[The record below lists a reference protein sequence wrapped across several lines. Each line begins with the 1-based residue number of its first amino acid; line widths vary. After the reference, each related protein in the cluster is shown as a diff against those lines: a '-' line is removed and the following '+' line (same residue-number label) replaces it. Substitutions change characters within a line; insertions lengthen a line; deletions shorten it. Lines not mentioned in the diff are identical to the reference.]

1 MISRE
6 KAFKLNN
13 LLKALKN
20 IKNTKF
26 AYAITKNTRLI
37 DTELE
42 IMKEIA
48 QSGVPE
54 KLQEFESKRID
65 LIEKYAEKNEDGTF
79 KTVNGNYDVQGDNL
93 VAFQTEYDTLTKE
106 YVDTLAE
113 NEANNAKVDGML
125 KEDIDL
131 TLIKVK
137 FENLPDDLSAEELD
151 ALEPII
157 ED

>member
-13 LLKALKN
+13 LLKTLKN

-37 DTELE
+37 DAELE

-54 KLQEFESKRID
+54 KLQEFESKRIA

-93 VAFQTEYDTLTKE
+93 VAFQAEYDTLTKE
-106 YVDTLAE
+106 YADTLAE
-113 NEANNAKVDGML
+113 NEANNAKVNGML
-125 KEDIDL
+125 KEEIDL
-131 TLIKVK
+131 ALIKVK
-137 FENLPDDLSAEELD
+137 FENLPDDLSAEEID

>member
-6 KAFKLNN
+6 KAFKLND

-37 DTELE
+37 DAELE

-54 KLQEFESKRID
+54 KLQEFESKRKE

-93 VAFQTEYDTLTKE
+93 VAFQTDYDALTKE
-106 YVDTLAE
+106 YADTLAE

-125 KEDIDL
+125 KEEIDL
-131 TLIKVK
+131 ALIKVK
-137 FENLPDDLSAEELD
+137 VDNLPDDLSAEELD

>member
-37 DTELE
+37 DAELE

-54 KLQEFESKRID
+54 KLQEFESKRIG

-79 KTVNGNYDVQGDNL
+79 KTINGNYDVQGDNL
-93 VAFQTEYDTLTKE
+93 VAFQTDYDTLTKE
-106 YVDTLAE
+106 YADTLAE

-125 KEDIDL
+125 KEEIDL
-131 TLIKVK
+131 ALIKVK
-137 FENLPDDLSAEELD
+137 VDNLPNDLSAEELD